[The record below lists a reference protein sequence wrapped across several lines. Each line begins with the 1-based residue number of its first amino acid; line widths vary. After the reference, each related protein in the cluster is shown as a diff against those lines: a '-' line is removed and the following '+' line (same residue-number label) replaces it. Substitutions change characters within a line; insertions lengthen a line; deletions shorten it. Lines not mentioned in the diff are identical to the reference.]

1 MNDAGTA
8 VALNDL
14 NARIVHAFGAGGALA
29 ASVPGFVPRA
39 SQAEMALTV
48 HRAISAGDTLV
59 AEAGTGTGKTFAYL
73 VPALLSGGK
82 LLISTGTK
90 PLQDQL
96 YRKDLPAVL
105 GALKLN
111 AATALLKGRANYL
124 CLHRMNVGRGSGD
137 DRASVDENRMRLRA
151 LLPADPAWLKQV
163 HGATVVDAAEAAAV
177 PGGAEADAAIT
188 DRAQVVAAVMVADCM
203 PVLLADTRGRCV
215 AAVHAGWRGLAAGVI
230 QRAVRALRER
240 LGDPD
245 AQLLAYLGPAIGPD
259 HFEVG
264 SDVLEAMSTGLNG
277 AAAAFVRRDDRYMA
291 DLFALGRNALK
302 QENVDAIYG
311 GDVCTVCDPSR
322 FYSHRRDRVT
332 GRHAALIWIEPDR
345 VV

>member
-1 MNDAGTA
+1 MSTA
-8 VALNDL
+8 PPLEVIVPDWPAPAQVRALITT
-14 NARIVHAFGAGGALA
+14 RAGG
-29 ASVPGFVPRA
+29 V
-39 SQAEMALTV
+39 
-48 HRAISAGDTLV
+48 SAGPY
-59 AEAGTGTGKTFAYL
+59 AGPGG
-73 VPALLSGGK
+73 SGG
-82 LLISTGTK
+82 
-90 PLQDQL
+90 
-96 YRKDLPAVL
+96 
-105 GALKLN
+105 
-111 AATALLKGRANYL
+111 
-124 CLHRMNVGRGSGD
+124 MNVGRGSGD
-137 DRASVDENRMRLRA
+137 DRGSVDENRMRLRA

-203 PVLLADTRGRCV
+203 PVLLADARGRCV

-240 LGDPD
+240 LGEPD

-264 SDVLEAMSTGLNG
+264 TDVLEAMSTGLNG